1 MRQHTPVLPVFCE
14 WRVQF
19 DRSSLLLEEDD
30 AGSRDAASKASKLG
44 KGNLRAAGERAKGSV
59 TRRAWVL
66 VRRFGPLC
74 VGVCRGCVGGG
85 FGVPKRLRRR
95 ASDPCPLSFPQ
106 ARSEIGSDS

>member
-30 AGSRDAASKASKLG
+30 AGSREMQQAKQAG
-44 KGNLRAAGERAKGSV
+44 KGNQRATGEQVKGSV
-59 TRRAWVL
+59 TRRTWVL

-74 VGVCRGCVGGG
+74 VWVCVVVLWVVG
-85 FGVPKRLRRR
+85 
-95 ASDPCPLSFPQ
+95 
-106 ARSEIGSDS
+106 